1 MTRKDRTE
9 GIYSRREVLDE
20 SERRQY
26 CLIQLKDLL
35 SYAYRYSE
43 DVKKRFDRAQFNVEK
58 FKTLSD
64 IKHIP
69 ILKKKELIF
78 LQSMGPRLG
87 GLLTKDIGDL
97 KRIFLSPGPI
107 FDPEDRGEDYWGY
120 TEAFYSVGFRPGD
133 AVQNTF
139 NYQLTPAGLMFEE
152 PLRNL
157 GCAVIPAGPTDASTQ
172 LDIMQKLRVSGY
184 VGTPSFLM
192 HLAQKAE
199 EKGLNLRKDLF
210 LEVAFVTGERLSE
223 KMRSQMEK
231 KYDLIMRQG
240 YGTADVGCIGYECF
254 HKTGLH
260 IANRCYVEICHPDT
274 GIPLKDG
281 EVGEIVVTAFN
292 KTYPL
297 IRLATGDLSYID
309 RSPCACGRTS
319 PRLGNIVGRVD
330 TTARIMGM
338 FVYPHQVEQVMSRFE
353 EVKRW
358 QIEVTNPG
366 GIDEMTLFI
375 ETSGFKRE
383 EELLHQFR
391 EKIKLRPELKI
402 LAPGSLPPQIRPIED
417 KRHWINPVME
427 ARPLRRA
434 FLPCAGRCP
443 AVPQG
448 GSSWKCR
455 RNWPVWWPGWKRC
468 TPASCRPNRRPWPSW
483 AIRPPIR
490 PTCRRRP
497 ACWPRWRKKARP
509 ISKSCPNSSRT
520 RPGTVCT
527 VFRPAPATRCASAPS
542 SICPPCSI
550 PKTTSPASLTTCR
563 SSSGAC
569 VTKASTIPCIR
580 RTSGQF
586 FPGAGGRPG
595 PRAKVPPSPAPSFPQ
610 RALAG
615 RMMIPAA
622 LRPSPDAGLP
632 VEDFGKSA
640 ASPPPSLW

>member
-9 GIYSRREVLDE
+9 GIYSRRELLDE

-281 EVGEIVVTAFN
+281 EVGEIVVTATP
-292 KTYPL
+292 KTYAVTVTGTGAGDVSENA
-297 IRLATGDLSYID
+297 ATATYKTDYTFKLTKADGDNYTVTVT
-309 RSPCACGRTS
+309 AG
-319 PRLGNIVGRVD
+319 GNTVTATA
-330 TTARIMGM
+330 TTEG
-338 FVYPHQVEQVMSRFE
+338 VYTDHHR
-353 EVKRW
+353 
-358 QIEVTNPG
+358 G
-366 GIDEMTLFI
+366 
-375 ETSGFKRE
+375 
-383 EELLHQFR
+383 
-391 EKIKLRPELKI
+391 
-402 LAPGSLPPQIRPIED
+402 ED
-417 KRHWINPVME
+417 GHRHSDDDHHHH
-427 ARPLRRA
+427 RRHRRRA
-434 FLPCAGRCP
+434 GRSDP
-443 AVPQG
+443 HG
-448 GSSWKCR
+448 EK
-455 RNWPVWWPGWKRC
+455 
-468 TPASCRPNRRPWPSW
+468 
-483 AIRPPIR
+483 
-490 PTCRRRP
+490 RRRHD
-497 ACWPRWRKKARP
+497 
-509 ISKSCPNSSRT
+509 
-520 RPGTVCT
+520 
-527 VFRPAPATRCASAPS
+527 
-542 SICPPCSI
+542 
-550 PKTTSPASLTTCR
+550 L
-563 SSSGAC
+563 
-569 VTKASTIPCIR
+569 
-580 RTSGQF
+580 
-586 FPGAGGRPG
+586 
-595 PRAKVPPSPAPSFPQ
+595 
-610 RALAG
+610 
-615 RMMIPAA
+615 
-622 LRPSPDAGLP
+622 
-632 VEDFGKSA
+632 
-640 ASPPPSLW
+640 

>member
-87 GLLTKDIGDL
+87 GLLTKDIGEL
-97 KRIFLSPGPI
+97 KRVFLSPGPI

-157 GCAVIPAGPTDASTQ
+157 GCAVIPAGPTDAATQ
-172 LDIMQKLRVSGY
+172 LDIMQKLRVCGY

-297 IRLATGDLSYID
+297 IRHATGDLSYID
-309 RSPCACGRTS
+309 RGPCACGRTS

-353 EVKRW
+353 EIKRW

-375 ETSGFKRE
+375 ETSGFKRG

-417 KRHWINPVME
+417 KRHW
-427 ARPLRRA
+427 
-434 FLPCAGRCP
+434 
-443 AVPQG
+443 
-448 GSSWKCR
+448 
-455 RNWPVWWPGWKRC
+455 
-468 TPASCRPNRRPWPSW
+468 
-483 AIRPPIR
+483 
-490 PTCRRRP
+490 
-497 ACWPRWRKKARP
+497 
-509 ISKSCPNSSRT
+509 
-520 RPGTVCT
+520 
-527 VFRPAPATRCASAPS
+527 
-542 SICPPCSI
+542 
-550 PKTTSPASLTTCR
+550 
-563 SSSGAC
+563 
-569 VTKASTIPCIR
+569 
-580 RTSGQF
+580 
-586 FPGAGGRPG
+586 
-595 PRAKVPPSPAPSFPQ
+595 
-610 RALAG
+610 
-615 RMMIPAA
+615 
-622 LRPSPDAGLP
+622 D
-632 VEDFGKSA
+632 
-640 ASPPPSLW
+640 